1 MPPIQCLHKAAG
13 CILEKLEAKYWKMK
27 WYLNTKSLLDGLT
40 YNTGNNYYFA
50 SCRKFFQA
58 PLRLG
63 KI

>member
-1 MPPIQCLHKAAG
+1 MPPIKCLHKAAE

-40 YNTGNNYYFA
+40 YNTGNYFA

-58 PLRLG
+58 LLRLG

>member
-1 MPPIQCLHKAAG
+1 MLPIECSHKAAG
-13 CILEKLEAKYWKMK
+13 FILEKLEAKYWKMK

-40 YNTGNNYYFA
+40 YNTGNYFA

-58 PLRLG
+58 PLKLG